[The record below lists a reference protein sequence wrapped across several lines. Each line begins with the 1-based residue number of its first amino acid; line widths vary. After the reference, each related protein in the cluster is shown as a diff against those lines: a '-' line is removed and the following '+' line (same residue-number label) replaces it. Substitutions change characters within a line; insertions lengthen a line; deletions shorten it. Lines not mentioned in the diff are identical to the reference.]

1 MAAWFTLFVPS
12 DLTFLSLTA
21 CLVTRD
27 ETKKTSHT
35 IHSRQYH
42 EYHTRRARYGLNSN
56 DNELE
61 AVGGDE
67 IHIAGGNDI

>member
-27 ETKKTSHT
+27 ETKKHHT
-35 IHSRQYH
+35 PYTVDSTMSTIL
-42 EYHTRRARYGLNSN
+42 E
-56 DNELE
+56 ELDT
-61 AVGGDE
+61 V
-67 IHIAGGNDI
+67 